1 MAQKLHLVSRKPTL
15 LDFGL
20 IERGISEHSGKIIP
34 RERAFV
40 HYVLSTIFGVDPS
53 DCGEHVV
60 DGGGDRGI
68 DIVYIDH
75 YSRQINIGFC
85 KTVASY
91 KNSLRSFPG
100 TEIDKI
106 ISFMDDLMFR
116 RGTIFEGANGAL
128 TIKIQEIWEILGT
141 DPYELKIHLFSNQL
155 TLNEAEKFRLQT
167 ALARHRADLYE
178 HGLYEIAHGVVTAT
192 RPKFRKRINPVAEQF
207 FTVTENGHRGFV
219 TRLT

>member
-1 MAQKLHLVSRKPTL
+1 MEAEIGVST
-15 LDFGL
+15 F
-20 IERGISEHSGKIIP
+20 
-34 RERAFV
+34 
-40 HYVLSTIFGVDPS
+40 
-53 DCGEHVV
+53 
-60 DGGGDRGI
+60 
-68 DIVYIDH
+68 VYIDH
-75 YSRQINIGFC
+75 YSRQINIGSC
-85 KTVASY
+85 QPSRATKTPFALFPEQRSI
-91 KNSLRSFPG
+91 RSFHLWM
-100 TEIDKI
+100 ILCF
-106 ISFMDDLMFR
+106 S

-219 TRLT
+219 TRLTLKNCIRFLNSPIATNSTTAYWIKMSATS